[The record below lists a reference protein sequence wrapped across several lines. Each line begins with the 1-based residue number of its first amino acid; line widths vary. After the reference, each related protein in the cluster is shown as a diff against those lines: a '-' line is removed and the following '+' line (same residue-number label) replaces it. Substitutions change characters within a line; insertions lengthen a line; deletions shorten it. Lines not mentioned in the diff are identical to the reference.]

1 MRRTAGQGADPEADL
16 LAQGEDPDPEAP
28 ATPDQFLEI
37 EEEATEETEIESA
50 QRAPA
55 AEAEPLDPD
64 PDPDPTSPR
73 KIIREKAPPS
83 EMAKMA
89 KLLLKPLRFKINTTC
104 SY

>member
-1 MRRTAGQGADPEADL
+1 MRRTAGPGADPEADL
-16 LAQGEDPDPEAP
+16 LAPGEDPDPEAS

-37 EEEATEETEIESA
+37 EGEATEETEIESA
-50 QRAPA
+50 LRAPA
-55 AEAEPLDPD
+55 AEAEPLD

-83 EMAKMA
+83 EMAKTAM
-89 KLLLKPLRFKINTTC
+89 LMKPLRFKINTTC